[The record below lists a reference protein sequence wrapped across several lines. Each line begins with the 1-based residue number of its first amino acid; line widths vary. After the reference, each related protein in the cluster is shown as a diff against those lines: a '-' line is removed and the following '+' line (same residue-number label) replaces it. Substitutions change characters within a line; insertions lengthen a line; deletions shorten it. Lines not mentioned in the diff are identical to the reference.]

1 MSATESAAGTESW
14 EHIHPIPAAWFLL
27 VCTVLSISCN
37 TINLIVIPR
46 LNDLADT
53 SKVFYIAL
61 AIVDLMLTFIF
72 IIMIQPSLSGYWF
85 YGEEACKAIGSLA
98 GIVPSFSAA
107 TVTLLNIDRFI
118 LIVRPLRYPSI
129 VTRRRCVAVLV
140 STCCSFV
147 IIGLLEM
154 KFAGDSFDIVRFRE
168 FGCASWTQPIKI
180 SYQ

>member
-37 TINLIVIPR
+37 TINLIVIPK

-61 AIVDLMLTFIF
+61 AIFDLMVTFIF
-72 IIMIQPSLSGYWF
+72 ILMIKPSLSGYWF
-85 YGEEACKAIGSLA
+85 YGEVACKAIGSLA

-118 LIVRPLRYPSI
+118 L
-129 VTRRRCVAVLV
+129 RRG
-140 STCCSFV
+140 ST
-147 IIGLLEM
+147 G
-154 KFAGDSFDIVRFRE
+154 GGGGFRG
-168 FGCASWTQPIKI
+168 FKPPPPWAAPKKKNNT
-180 SYQ
+180 